1 MTGGCFQILLIFC
14 NAEGQWKGNNKKKNY
29 LTNSY
34 ALSFGCKR
42 QERVKSAAERGEEWR
57 YEETEGVGEIF
68 SRRINS
74 DIFHG
79 WDIRWSDVTRLF
91 LDLLGA

>member
-57 YEETEGVGEIF
+57 YEETEGVGVNAERECVC
-68 SRRINS
+68 SRGR
-74 DIFHG
+74 G
-79 WDIRWSDVTRLF
+79 VCVCMCVRVLVCVC
-91 LDLLGA
+91 